1 MRPKSN
7 DLDRFLRLAET
18 DPHLPDFPAACRRLH
33 VLPGELN
40 ETLLRELG
48 VDGERFILDPYVD

>member
-1 MRPKSN
+1 MTPKST
-7 DLDRFLRLAET
+7 DLDRFVRLTET
-18 DPHLPDFPAACRRLH
+18 DPRLPDFPAACRRLH

-48 VDGERFILDPYVD
+48 VDGERFILDQCVE